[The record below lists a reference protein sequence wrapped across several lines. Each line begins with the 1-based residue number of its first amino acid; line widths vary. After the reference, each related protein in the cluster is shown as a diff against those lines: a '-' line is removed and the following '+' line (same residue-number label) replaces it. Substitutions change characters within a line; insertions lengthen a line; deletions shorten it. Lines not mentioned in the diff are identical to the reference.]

1 MWPFLFPF
9 VPSYFP
15 RTRETDT
22 KKAEQ
27 FCNIQFLNDK
37 GNHNFFQETKLSY
50 RNKKPFILGV
60 FYIHWTC
67 TMTVP
72 IML

>member
-1 MWPFLFPF
+1 MWAFLFPF

-15 RTRETDT
+15 LTRETDT

-37 GNHNFFQETKLSY
+37 GNHKFFQETKLSY
-50 RNKKPFILGV
+50 RKAIHIRG
-60 FYIHWTC
+60 FYEQFSNQ
-67 TMTVP
+67 
-72 IML
+72 